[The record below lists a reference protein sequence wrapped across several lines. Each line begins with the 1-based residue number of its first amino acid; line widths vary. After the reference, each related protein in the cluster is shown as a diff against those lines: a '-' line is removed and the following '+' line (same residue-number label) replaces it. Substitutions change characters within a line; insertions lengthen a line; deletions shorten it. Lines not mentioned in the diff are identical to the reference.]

1 LENIPEVVL
10 ATDERVQA
18 PPDSGPP
25 GAGPAPRGAAIA
37 FKDFVPKQ
45 VGKSG
50 WLGLGPPVYADLAD
64 AVASANRWIGQ
75 EKVQVLNVETVV
87 LPGDAGTDKT
97 GVGFIDVHRCLQV
110 IRVWYLEPH

>member
-1 LENIPEVVL
+1 V
-10 ATDERVQA
+10 
-18 PPDSGPP
+18 G
-25 GAGPAPRGAAIA
+25 IA

-45 VGKSG
+45 EDTKSG
-50 WLGLGPPVYADLAD
+50 FLGLGPPVYAELAD

-87 LPGDAGTDKT
+87 LPGDAGTDQT
-97 GVGFIDVHRCLQV
+97 VVGFIDVHRCLQV

>member
-1 LENIPEVVL
+1 M

-18 PPDSGPP
+18 PTDSGPP
-25 GAGPAPRGAAIA
+25 GTGQTSCGAVIA
-37 FKDFVPKQ
+37 FKDFVSKQ
-45 VGKSG
+45 VGTPKSG
-50 WLGLGPPVYADLAD
+50 LLGLGPPVYAELAE

-87 LPGDAGTDKT
+87 LPDDAGTDQT
-97 GVGFIDVHRCLQV
+97 VVGFIDVHRCLQV

>member
-1 LENIPEVVL
+1 M

-18 PPDSGPP
+18 PTDSGPP
-25 GAGPAPRGAAIA
+25 GAGQAPRGAGIA

-45 VGKSG
+45 VGTKSG
-50 WLGLGPPVYADLAD
+50 FLGLGPPVYAELAE

-87 LPGDAGTDKT
+87 LPDDAGTDQT
-97 GVGFIDVHRCLQV
+97 VVGFIDVHRCLQV